1 MLKGNLS
8 SFSLISLLQICD
20 NENKNGAI
28 VISSPEE
35 GVECGSIYFNQGTP
49 EYAYFFDR
57 QGIEAVKQLHLA
69 GRHDFH
75 FQEDKDSPGNNLK
88 DDLNF
93 ILLECSRHKDE
104 IEGYMEKLRPVLK
117 KRFNADS
124 VNLFTYENKCLR
136 LFAELGPILDFGEI
150 EYYEFVNENRHTFI
164 FFDQNIAAHV
174 QVETEAKLYTDE
186 IVSFL
191 REKGILS

>member
-35 GVECGSIYFNQGTP
+35 EVECGSIHFNQGTP

-69 GRHDFH
+69 SRHDFH
-75 FQEDKDSPGNNLK
+75 FQEGKRSPGENIQ

-117 KRFNADS
+117 KRFSADS
-124 VNLFTYENKCLR
+124 VSLFTYENKCLR

-150 EYYEFVNENRHTFI
+150 EYYEFFNENRHTFI

-186 IVSFL
+186 IVLFL
-191 REKGILS
+191 REKGILT